1 VSAAVTSQVLV
12 PHAPSQGHGQARPES
27 HPAGDREAAG
37 DVADDDAPPGWGQL
51 GSQPAP
57 APERTPEVLVMREGG
72 CVMSQCPTH
81 EAEASTSHASP
92 PASDVAV
99 AHPEQELHRAGA
111 PPTHFDEAR
120 ASRCCGR
127 SFGTTAS

>member
-57 APERTPEVLVMREGG
+57 APERTPEVLVMRGRRLRDVTVPDTRSRG
-72 CVMSQCPTH
+72 LDITRF
-81 EAEASTSHASP
+81 
-92 PASDVAV
+92 PAR
-99 AHPEQELHRAGA
+99 L
-111 PPTHFDEAR
+111 
-120 ASRCCGR
+120 
-127 SFGTTAS
+127 